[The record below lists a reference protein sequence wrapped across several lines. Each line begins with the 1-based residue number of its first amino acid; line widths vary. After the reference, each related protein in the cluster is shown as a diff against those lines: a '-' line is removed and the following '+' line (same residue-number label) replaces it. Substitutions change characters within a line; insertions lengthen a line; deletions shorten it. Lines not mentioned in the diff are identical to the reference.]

1 MTSLEFE
8 WLALLLVGGILG
20 AGVDTERTRVS
31 KTWGTGLA
39 SGVLVEQRVSRV
51 QSIMASSRTM
61 GFCQSCGPGYVGEWA
76 LFRKQGRL

>member
-20 AGVDTERTRVS
+20 AGADSERTRVS

-51 QSIMASSRTM
+51 
-61 GFCQSCGPGYVGEWA
+61 
-76 LFRKQGRL
+76 